1 MAKLPVE
8 FILHTLFLVSITTA
22 HKQSNGRSIRT
33 INNEFCS
40 DISSVE
46 RFSHSLALIVLEKY
60 ATYFQGQLPE
70 TCITERKKNTNH
82 YSPA

>member
-1 MAKLPVE
+1 MLEVVLRKELQIYLLMAKLPVE
-8 FILHTLFLVSITTA
+8 FILHTLFLVSITTS

-46 RFSHSLALIVLEKY
+46 RFSNSLTLIVLEK
-60 ATYFQGQLPE
+60 
-70 TCITERKKNTNH
+70 
-82 YSPA
+82 